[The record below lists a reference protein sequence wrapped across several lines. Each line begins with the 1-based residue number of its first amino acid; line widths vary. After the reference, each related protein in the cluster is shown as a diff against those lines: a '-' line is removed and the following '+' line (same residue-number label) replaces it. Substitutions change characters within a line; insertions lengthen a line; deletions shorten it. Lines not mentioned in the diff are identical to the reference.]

1 MILDKLKVAEKS
13 VRKNI
18 NMEKRRMEAI
28 ISIKKL
34 LEQIDFNAE
43 VVPVEDRDKLSN
55 LLISLKGDN
64 LDCAEVE
71 LVGLLTD
78 KYELEYD
85 DNELNQMNIN

>member
-1 MILDKLKVAEKS
+1 MILEKLKVAEKS
-13 VRKNI
+13 VKKNI

-34 LEQIDFNAE
+34 LEQIDFKAE

-55 LLISLKGDN
+55 LLVSLKGGK

-71 LVGLLTD
+71 LVGLLTE
-78 KYELEYD
+78 KYEYMYD
-85 DNELNQMNIN
+85 DEELNLLNIN